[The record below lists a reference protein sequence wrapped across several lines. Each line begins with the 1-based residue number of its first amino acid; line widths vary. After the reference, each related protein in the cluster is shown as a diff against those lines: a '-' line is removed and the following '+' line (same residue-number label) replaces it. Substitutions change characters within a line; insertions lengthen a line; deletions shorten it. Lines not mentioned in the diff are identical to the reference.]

1 MEYGDSDG
9 LILMSI
15 FGAEEGTGA
24 TLSGI
29 IGYAEMLTHSVPSAD
44 QLSQAFT
51 RLVQDGLLE
60 VSTGRYVLCESMR
73 LELKKSIGSEGK
85 WAELPAKAVAVL
97 KCHRHTP
104 VNSKTVTL
112 TAAEVAT
119 AWDEFRKLK

>member
-1 MEYGDSDG
+1 
-9 LILMSI
+9 MSI
-15 FGAEEGTGA
+15 FGAEKGSGA

-51 RLVQDGLLE
+51 PLVQAGLLE
-60 VSTGRYVLCESMR
+60 VTTGRYVLCESIR
-73 LELKKSIGSEGK
+73 LELKKSVGREGK
-85 WAELPAKAVAVL
+85 WAELPDKAVAL
-97 KCHRHTP
+97 LQARRDTS

-119 AWDEFRKLK
+119 AWDEFRKSK